1 MELTARCSNGVCIRT
16 RTQISL
22 FGHHLNTKK
31 VSSKS
36 GVTHT
41 GEAGMRRSRL
51 WFQFPAPSGSPGQEA
66 LSFTE
71 LQVSAF
77 SLLLELLFPSASAAV
92 RDWGC
97 LHGAPP
103 CLPSP
108 QELGQGTS
116 PFPYCLYDAGKG
128 CTGESSA
135 PLLHCASR
143 VVSLWNSQY
152 PTGNRGLNTATT
164 SR

>member
-36 GVTHT
+36 GITHT

-71 LQVSAF
+71 LQASAF

-116 PFPYCLYDAGKG
+116 PFPTVCMMQVRAVQG
-128 CTGESSA
+128 S
-135 PLLHCASR
+135 PLLHYASR

-164 SR
+164 RR